1 MSEHDDLYNS
11 TVLDANGSRIGGVA
25 QVYLDDATGEPTF
38 VTART
43 GLFGNKEVCVPL
55 TGAIYADGLI
65 QVPQHA
71 EVIKQAP
78 GPQADRRLGPAQEA
92 EIYRH
97 YAMSFVDP
105 DTVGATDVAGAEAAA
120 PAAEPDSAP
129 LAPAEAAAAPGQPA
143 AAPPASPAPQTQQPP
158 QFTQP
163 GSAPAA
169 PAQPA
174 ASPAQ
179 QPPQFTQPGGA
190 QQPAQFTQPGAAASG
205 APAPQTGQPTP
216 VGEQAVTEPVQPSSD
231 QPPQQT

>member
-11 TVLDANGSRIGGVA
+11 TLLDANGSRIGGVA

-78 GPQADRRLGPAQEA
+78 GPQADRRLSPAQEA

-120 PAAEPDSAP
+120 PVAEQDGAP
-129 LAPAEAAAAPGQPA
+129 QAPAEPAAGPGQAAAAQA
-143 AAPPASPAPQTQQPP
+143 QASQ
-158 QFTQP
+158 
-163 GSAPAA
+163 
-169 PAQPA
+169 
-174 ASPAQ
+174 
-179 QPPQFTQPGGA
+179 A
-190 QQPAQFTQPGAAASG
+190 QQPAQFTQPGTAASG
-205 APAPQTGQPTP
+205 AETGQPTP
-216 VGEQAVTEPVQPSSD
+216 VGEQAAAEPVQPSSD